1 MSTEKRGEIISASKN
16 QKIIAEFINSTDFA
30 SKLETLVVEYGD
42 KWIDSQMEDDTTHLV
57 GYDGIYSVVADI
69 AKNKSTDAT
78 AKNGGYLGKVPADKL
93 VPEFTNAARAL
104 AKNSYSKIPVQTQ
117 FGYHIIFLK
126 DKTPSKALTYEEVEG
141 KISQILIG
149 NAFGKKVKEL
159 TDELRKD
166 AKIVI
171 K

>member
-69 AKNKSTDAT
+69 AKKKLKSFD
-78 AKNGGYLGKVPADKL
+78 
-93 VPEFTNAARAL
+93 
-104 AKNSYSKIPVQTQ
+104 
-117 FGYHIIFLK
+117 
-126 DKTPSKALTYEEVEG
+126 
-141 KISQILIG
+141 
-149 NAFGKKVKEL
+149 
-159 TDELRKD
+159 
-166 AKIVI
+166 
-171 K
+171 